1 MTAESPQRHPN
12 HRTDTRAVRALL
24 SLLPDD
30 VIIRGLDDTDYG
42 IDLRV
47 ELFQG
52 EEPTG
57 NIAWI
62 QVKGTTETFDSTKEE
77 SYQLLK
83 KTIAYAQKFQAPF
96 FLIYASVP
104 DPKTSQCKPEIR
116 FVWLQKYLEVTDYD
130 PNEKTDSK
138 AIRCPVENV
147 LTENSAGMEKF
158 LKIIMDQTRHRE
170 ALEVMKIATYFYRNV
185 EGFLEGQTQSYL
197 ELGKRLCDITEFFR
211 EFNDGGTSPF
221 FNPTVIYDTLKDW
234 EKKLRDE
241 PNPKQPENASKEKID
256 EYAKRL
262 KEFTEFLNASFEI
275 PINAY
280 AAEGFL
286 HKFDAKQKG
295 KLPY

>member
-1 MTAESPQRHPN
+1 MTAESPQRPPN

-62 QVKGTTETFDSTKEE
+62 QVKGTTKTFDSTKEE
-77 SYQLLK
+77 SYQLSK

-104 DPKTSQCKPEIR
+104 APKMSQCKPEIR

-130 PNEKTDSK
+130 LNEEGDSK

-147 LTENSAGMEKF
+147 LTETSAGMKKF
-158 LKIIMDQTRHRE
+158 VKIIMDQTRHRE

-185 EGFLEGQTQSYL
+185 EGFLEGHTQSYL
-197 ELGKRLCDITEFFR
+197 DMGKRLCNITEFFR
-211 EFNDGGTSPF
+211 EFNGGGTSHF
-221 FNPTVIYDTLKDW
+221 FNPKVIYKTLEDW
-234 EKKLRDE
+234 DKKLRDE
-241 PNPKQPENASKEKID
+241 PNPKQPENAPKEKID
-256 EYAKRL
+256 EYVKRL
-262 KEFTEFLNASFEI
+262 KEFTEFLNESFEI
-275 PINAY
+275 PVNTY
-280 AAEGFL
+280 AAESFL
-286 HKFDAKQKG
+286 HKFEAKQEG
-295 KLPY
+295 ALPY